1 MESIDEQEEPIP
13 LSRPS
18 SPPPVATPSAA
29 TERRKRWSSAPPPP
43 MPRRRNR
50 VAMTLFG
57 AVWVAIGVASAAYVV
72 QRAHDSIRAGQPL
85 ENVATT
91 EAR

>member
-1 MESIDEQEEPIP
+1 MSFDEQEEPIP

-18 SPPPVATPSAA
+18 SPPPPAPA
-29 TERRKRWSSAPPPP
+29 ERRKRWSSAPPPP
-43 MPRRRNR
+43 MARPRSR
-50 VAMTLFG
+50 VAITLFG
-57 AVWVAIGVASAAYVV
+57 AVWIAIGVASAAYVV
-72 QRAHDSIRAGQPL
+72 QRAH

>member
-1 MESIDEQEEPIP
+1 MHVSLCMELDEQEEPIP

-18 SPPPVATPSAA
+18 SPPPAP
-29 TERRKRWSSAPPPP
+29 TERRNRWSSAPPPP
-43 MPRRRNR
+43 MTRRRSP
-50 VAMTLFG
+50 VAMAVFG
-57 AVWVAIGVASAAYVV
+57 AVWIAIGVASAAYVV
-72 QRAHDSIRAGQPL
+72 RHAH